1 MKKGLVI
8 IMSVEKRLVFIYNA
22 DSGVVNTVKDWW
34 HKLLRPSTY
43 SCNLCVQTF
52 SAFGMKKD
60 WKEFIN
66 KLNVPVE
73 FLKKDKFSLEFLHRD
88 EFKEKYDMP
97 DAKFPSAY
105 LHSDS
110 KLRLFISQDEMNSVN
125 SLDELM
131 ELMNQKIKEEG
142 L

>member
-1 MKKGLVI
+1 MSEEKK
-8 IMSVEKRLVFIYNA
+8 LVFIYNA
-22 DSGVVNTVKDWW
+22 DSGVINTVKDWW
-34 HKLLRPSTY
+34 HKLLKPSTY

-110 KLRLFISQDEMNSVN
+110 KLRLFISQDEMNSVK

-131 ELMNQKIKEEG
+131 GLVSQKIKEED

>member
-1 MKKGLVI
+1 MSEEKKLI
-8 IMSVEKRLVFIYNA
+8 FIYNA
-22 DSGVVNTVKDWW
+22 DSGTVNAIKDWW
-34 HKLLRPSTY
+34 HKLLKPSTY

-60 WKEFIN
+60 WKTFIN

-73 FLKKDKFSLEFLHRD
+73 FLKKDKFSLEILHRD

-105 LHSDS
+105 IYSDS
-110 KLRLFISQDEMNSVN
+110 KLKLFISQDEMNRVT

-131 ELMNQKIKEEG
+131 ELVNQKIKEEG

>member
-1 MKKGLVI
+1 
-8 IMSVEKRLVFIYNA
+8 
-22 DSGVVNTVKDWW
+22 
-34 HKLLRPSTY
+34 
-43 SCNLCVQTF
+43 
-52 SAFGMKKD
+52 MKKD

-97 DAKFPSAY
+97 NAKFPSAY

-125 SLDELM
+125 TLDELM
-131 ELMNQKIKEEG
+131 ELVNQKIKEEG